1 MKNKLSTNTILDG
14 IKEGKT
20 IAMNCYTLTDNFVK
34 NLETVLRNILQH
46 YEKTDLLPAIFG
58 TTQELVNWTCISN
71 MRYIYYKQNELD
83 LNNETVFKENES
95 RFLTSINKLNSANY
109 REYLKSN
116 NMYVH
121 VVFEHEVTGLNV
133 KVHNVSDNTLNQEKY
148 LRNYLKQ
155 AMNYTNVL
163 DYFQDHPED
172 PQGKNLGL
180 AFSIIIL
187 KESGLRPDL
196 MRISKAGSGAYSRIE
211 IPFVNEYQSIR
222 DKILKDESIVP
233 FERKSLVPPE
243 FQEELEK
250 RIKSMEIDSLAFIQ
264 N

>member
-1 MKNKLSTNTILDG
+1 MKNKLTANTILEG
-14 IKEGKT
+14 IVDGKT
-20 IAMNCYTLTDNFVK
+20 IAMNCFTLTDNFVK
-34 NLETVLRNILQH
+34 NLETVLRNILNH
-46 YEKTDLLPAIFG
+46 YGKTELLPAIFG
-58 TTQELVNWTCISN
+58 TAQELVNWTCLSN

-83 LNNETVFKENES
+83 LNDEKVFKDTES
-95 RFLTSINKLNSANY
+95 RFLASINKMNSSNY
-109 REYLKSN
+109 RDYLKAN

-121 VVFEHEVTGLNV
+121 VVFQHDVTGLNV
-133 KVHNVSDNTLNQEKY
+133 KVHNVSANTLDQEKY
-148 LRNYLKQ
+148 LRSYLKQ
-155 AMNYTNVL
+155 AMNYANVL
-163 DYFQDHPED
+163 DYFKDHPED

-196 MRISKAGSGAYSRIE
+196 LRISKAGSGAYSRIE
-211 IPFVNEYQSIR
+211 IPFGNEYQSIR

-243 FQEELEK
+243 FQAELDK
-250 RIKSMEIDSLAFIQ
+250 RIKSMDIDSLEFIH

>member
-1 MKNKLSTNTILDG
+1 MKNKLTANTILEG
-14 IKEGKT
+14 IGEGKT

-34 NLETVLRNILQH
+34 NLEIVLRNILNH
-46 YEKTDLLPAIFG
+46 YGKIELLPAIFG
-58 TTQELVNWTCISN
+58 TTQELVNWTCLSN
-71 MRYIYYKQNELD
+71 MRYIYYKQNDLD
-83 LNNETVFKENES
+83 LNDEKVFKDNET

-109 REYLKSN
+109 RDYLKTN

-133 KVHNVSDNTLNQEKY
+133 KVHNVSENTLDQEKY
-148 LRNYLKQ
+148 LRSYLKQ
-155 AMNYTNVL
+155 AMHYTNVL
-163 DYFQDHPED
+163 DYFKDHPED

-222 DKILKDESIVP
+222 DRILKDEQLVP
-233 FERKSLVPPE
+233 FEHKSLVPPE
-243 FQEELEK
+243 FQAELEK
-250 RIKSMEIDSLAFIQ
+250 RIKSMEMDSFEFIQ

>member
-58 TTQELVNWTCISN
+58 TTQELVNWTCLSN

-83 LNNETVFKENES
+83 LNNESIFKENES

-121 VVFEHEVTGLNV
+121 VVFEHEVTGLNI

-172 PQGKNLGL
+172 PQGKNMGL

-243 FQEELEK
+243 FQGELEK
-250 RIKSMEIDSLAFIQ
+250 RIKSMEVDSYAFIQ